1 MYYTVCYF
9 TAIFYAVVRQISKLF
24 INNKDSVF
32 IFLILP
38 PALLAVWRG
47 SFKFYCGNTF
57 EPATSFDHESGALTT
72 ELFPLPACVVDSG
85 WDFDLWFDAKCFTL
99 LKGGPNRRRKLAR
112 KHRRWANIFICRSRL
127 AVLSMPQYKRSCAF
141 DVVVVLLVSCWF
153 CCCCCCC
160 CCCLR
165 DCVLQDECGRI
176 LQYFL

>member
-99 LKGGPNRRRKLAR
+99 LKGGRTEDESWPE
-112 KHRRWANIFICRSRL
+112 NIEDGQTFSSAGLGWPFYQCL
-127 AVLSMPQYKRSCAF
+127 NTKE
-141 DVVVVLLVSCWF
+141 VVLLLLLLF
-153 CCCCCCC
+153 C
-160 CCCLR
+160 
-165 DCVLQDECGRI
+165 
-176 LQYFL
+176 